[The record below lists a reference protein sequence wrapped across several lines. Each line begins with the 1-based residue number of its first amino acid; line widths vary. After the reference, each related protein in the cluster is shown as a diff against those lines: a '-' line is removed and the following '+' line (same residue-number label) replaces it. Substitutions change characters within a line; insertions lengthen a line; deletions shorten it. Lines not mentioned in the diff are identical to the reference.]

1 MSSLLAIL
9 ATNYNVLE
17 IQIVLFWHLLH
28 FIIYRTYYN
37 MCLVL
42 NSVKW
47 WWRSITLVIQLINE
61 KWKNIFW
68 REEADD
74 DNYAQ
79 AAIWWLV
86 VVVVEVRIVGPLVY
100 VKVSVRI
107 LWPSLWVRLEDVTF
121 PLSTTVLIVLVSEFE
136 ELPLVVGGDTMTS
149 VRAGTQAS
157 PFKWPK

>member
-1 MSSLLAIL
+1 MSRKRNFCTDFPMSWF
-9 ATNYNVLE
+9 
-17 IQIVLFWHLLH
+17 FWHLLH

-47 WWRSITLVIQLINE
+47 WWRSITLVIQLIQ
-61 KWKNIFW
+61 WKMKEYILKC
-68 REEADD
+68 RCD
-74 DNYAQ
+74 Q